1 MVPRSAAPDFPALL
15 VVVASDGL
23 LPAFPLE
30 QKARDD
36 LSAGTSPTSPA
47 TPAPPPSIWGGDA
60 TAYRDET
67 DSERE
72 QALLSR
78 DALEQSVY
86 VVHKIQL
93 LFY

>member
-1 MVPRSAAPDFPALL
+1 MWD
-15 VVVASDGL
+15 
-23 LPAFPLE
+23 
-30 QKARDD
+30 
-36 LSAGTSPTSPA
+36 
-47 TPAPPPSIWGGDA
+47 GDA

-72 QALLSR
+72 QGLRSR
-78 DALEQSVY
+78 DVLEQSVY